1 MICRSFMIHN
11 DVKNF
16 RRLLKRFALTFI
28 AEKYRWYSYQAMKRD
43 ASAAED
49 DDAGS
54 SDGMSAKRVKKTDG
68 PMGSKGK
75 GKAPANVSFLHKRFS
90 HQIFYSRICHG
101 KPRTSHIAIM
111 FSTPANILQQ
121 VDSDDSDDSDEEDW
135 IATQTVRK
143 SQYKESLPTSSHSLS
158 SSHSHISPLFLY
170 SNGIQRQMATLDGLK
185 RYIWSNSCATTSS
198 RCVPC

>member
-11 DVKNF
+11 DVKIF

-28 AEKYRWYSYQAMKRD
+28 AEKYRWHSYQAMKRD

-90 HQIFYSRICHG
+90 HQIFYSRYAMESHAHL
-101 KPRTSHIAIM
+101 TSQSCSRRLRIFFNRWTVMIQ
-111 FSTPANILQQ
+111 T
-121 VDSDDSDDSDEEDW
+121 
-135 IATQTVRK
+135 IATKKTGLQLKPCVNPNIK
-143 SQYKESLPTSSHSLS
+143 KVFPLHHILSH
-158 SSHSHISPLFLY
+158 PLIHTFPPFFFT
-170 SNGIQRQMATLDGLK
+170 ATAFRD
-185 RYIWSNSCATTSS
+185 RWRRWTD
-198 RCVPC
+198 